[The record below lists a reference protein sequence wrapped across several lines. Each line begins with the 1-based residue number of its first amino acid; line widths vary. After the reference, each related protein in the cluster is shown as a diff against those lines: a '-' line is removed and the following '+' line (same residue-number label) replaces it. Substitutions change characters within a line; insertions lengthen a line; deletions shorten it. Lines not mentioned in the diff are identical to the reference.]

1 MSECKEPQCEERKM
15 KRPGRS
21 RKIKMAANAIKKGF
35 GEVMR
40 SSRAPISSSGLAEL
54 VLDCRA
60 PPGECENRKP
70 NQNTGGGGQNNMEKP
85 FIRSGPSVKQRKI
98 LLSIKHTLYVNGI
111 CLTTH

>member
-85 FIRSGPSVKQRKI
+85 FTVYEVDPP
-98 LLSIKHTLYVNGI
+98 
-111 CLTTH
+111 